1 MSWKNILKNKDYL
14 EGMTPE
20 EIKTLANKRRW
31 NLRLMFAVG
40 KHGKGS
46 EEVMEV
52 WNNYMK
58 TNPSQEEQEEY
69 IAYYD
74 SIKEK
79 EKPKTQ
85 REKEVEQ
92 FRERQRRAIEDLE
105 RKSCGCEGEPS
116 NIESVEK
123 VAGAVTT
130 GAAAHSHLFKPR
142 YGKKK
147 KRCKKC
153 RK

>member
-31 NLRLMFAVG
+31 NLRLLFAVE

-46 EEVMEV
+46 EEVMEI
-52 WNNYMK
+52 WNKYMK

-69 IAYYD
+69 IAYYH

-85 REKEVEQ
+85 REIEIEQ
-92 FRERQRRAIEDLE
+92 FKQRQRQAIEDLE
-105 RKSCGCEGEPS
+105 RKSCECKGETS